1 MSYTWEMG
9 ISSYYKM
16 KSQIKE
22 EEIVFTDIRQAAFN
36 TVFWRRVSTHKEWA
50 IVKIIRDD
58 WISFVIVIHQV

>member
-22 EEIVFTDIRQAAFN
+22 EEIVFTDIY
-36 TVFWRRVSTHKEWA
+36 TVDRC
-50 IVKIIRDD
+50 
-58 WISFVIVIHQV
+58 

>member
-22 EEIVFTDIRQAAFN
+22 EEIVFTDLYGRPSPGGGRQR
-36 TVFWRRVSTHKEWA
+36 TEEWA